1 MGRDEERDG
10 SYSLFQMDRIDFP
23 VIGIQCQ
30 QDIVVL
36 ELRISLVVNT
46 STIPPFPP
54 RAFLPAPLYPAPP
67 SPSPVRISS
76 FCSRLKHFSL
86 FFLLILGLFASS
98 LLLFNFSLP
107 LLFFDP

>member
-10 SYSLFQMDRIDFP
+10 SYSLFQMDRRDFP

-67 SPSPVRISS
+67 SPAPPSPIRISS
-76 FCSRLKHFSL
+76 FCSLLKHFSL
-86 FFLLILGLFASS
+86 FFLLIPGLFASS

-107 LLFFDP
+107 